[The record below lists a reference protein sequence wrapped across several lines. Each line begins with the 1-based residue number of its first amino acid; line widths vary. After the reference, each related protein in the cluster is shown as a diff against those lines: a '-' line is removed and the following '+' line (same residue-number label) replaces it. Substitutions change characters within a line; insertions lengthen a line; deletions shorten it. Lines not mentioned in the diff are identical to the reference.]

1 MVYTTGVS
9 LLPAGAGGALDER
22 MMGMT
27 DLKTQVQDT
36 SPIHDSNPSVPNSLE
51 DAMEQYQSALLRYA
65 TRVLNNED
73 AAQDVV
79 QEAFIRLHGNMDKI
93 KTRGVHVKG
102 WLFRTTHNAAV
113 DYIRKESRRRN
124 LHERQSKQ
132 ADLFANDPDV
142 QKVRDEKQA
151 LVMGHLNTLKP
162 KEREVL
168 VLRLQEGMSYKEIAG
183 VLKRSEGYVGTLIH
197 TATKKLSRSLQQA
210 GVVS

>member
-1 MVYTTGVS
+1 MEYGITG
-9 LLPAGAGGALDER
+9 L
-22 MMGMT
+22 M
-27 DLKTQVQDT
+27 DLGKNKGQRSSAKPDMKE
-36 SPIHDSNPSVPNSLE
+36 SAIYVPGTLE
-51 DAMEQYQSALLRYA
+51 DAMEHYQASLLRYA

-79 QEAFIRLHGNMDKI
+79 QEAFIRLNGNLEKI
-93 KTRGVHVKG
+93 KTRGVQVKG

-124 LHERQSKQ
+124 LHERRQQQ
-132 ADLFANDPDV
+132 ADLFANNPDA
-142 QKVRDEKQA
+142 QKERDEKQA
-151 LVMGHLNTLKP
+151 LVMQHLNTLKP

-168 VLRLQEGMSYKEIAG
+168 VLRLQEGMSYKDIAK

-197 TATKKLSRSLQQA
+197 TATKKLSQNLRQA

>member
-1 MVYTTGVS
+1 MLNV
-9 LLPAGAGGALDER
+9 E
-22 MMGMT
+22 
-27 DLKTQVQDT
+27 KQVKDCMPDDP
-36 SPIHDSNPSVPNSLE
+36 SPQPSPTSVPSTLE
-51 DAMEQYQSALLRYA
+51 DAMEEYQSSLLRYA
-65 TRVLNNED
+65 ARVLNNEE

-79 QEAFIRLHGNMDKI
+79 QEAFIRLHGNLEKI
-93 KTRGVHVKG
+93 QTRGVQLKG

-124 LHERQSKQ
+124 LHERQSRQ
-132 ADLFANDPDV
+132 SDLFMPDASE
-142 QKVRDEKQA
+142 QQNRSEQQEM
-151 LVMGHLNTLKP
+151 VMQHLNALKP

-197 TATKKLSRSLQQA
+197 TATKKLSQNLRQA

>member
-1 MVYTTGVS
+1 MDS
-9 LLPAGAGGALDER
+9 
-22 MMGMT
+22 
-27 DLKTQVQDT
+27 KKQVKGQE
-36 SPIHDSNPSVPNSLE
+36 SSKPSHPISNPSTLE
-51 DAMEQYQSALLRYA
+51 DAMQEYQTALLRYA
-65 TRVLNNED
+65 TRVLNSED

-79 QEAFIRLHGNMDKI
+79 QEAFIRLHGNLEKI
-93 KTRGVHVKG
+93 SARGVQLKG

-113 DYIRKESRRRN
+113 DYIRRESRRRS

-132 ADLFANDPDV
+132 ADLFANDPGA
-142 QKVRDEKQA
+142 QHERDEKQA
-151 LVMGHLNTLKP
+151 LVMRHLNTLKP

-197 TATKKLSRSLQQA
+197 NATKKLSQSLRQA